1 MEQGFI
7 GVMEDQQSIYV
18 VFRGSTSTRDWIN
31 NIDTILT
38 PYPNCSK
45 FEVHAGFY
53 HAEQSIQQ
61 AMVEEVRAL
70 RQQNPQYKVVV
81 TGHSLGGALST
92 LAALTLTSLN
102 TSITLINFGSPRVGN
117 RDFAEFASSTI
128 KNRFRLTHYRDV
140 VPHLPWTERFVHIS
154 GEWYEDQH
162 GMLHPC
168 EGYEDEHCAYQW
180 YYLTIE
186 DHLYYLGFNI
196 TSCAAV
202 T

>member
-1 MEQGFI
+1 ME
-7 GVMEDQQSIYV
+7 EQQSIYV

-31 NIDTILT
+31 NINTILK
-38 PYPNCSK
+38 PYPNCSNC
-45 FEVHAGFY
+45 EVHAGFY
-53 HAEQSIQQ
+53 RAEESVKQ
-61 AMVEEVRAL
+61 AMIVEVQAL
-70 RQQNPQYKVVV
+70 LHKNPQYKVIV

-92 LAALTLTSLN
+92 IAALTLSPLN

-117 RDFAEFASSTI
+117 LQFAEFASSTI
-128 KNRFRLTHYRDV
+128 KNRYRLTHYRDV

-154 GEWYEDQH
+154 GEWYEDQY
-162 GMLHPC
+162 GKLHPC
-168 EGYEDEHCAYQW
+168 EGYEDVHCAYQW